1 MGCCRHRRPQ
11 LSAGLPPPKTM
22 ALVAVNEHGELYDI
36 PRAKARQFAAPSPLP
51 TPSLPP
57 PLPTTTG
64 AAPPPAASSI
74 SPRRQQLW
82 PSYGCRC
89 RRHACRC
96 GPLRWLPPLGC
107 CSRCLAVPM
116 LAGCSCLSCWW
127 LAAAWSCAQK
137 LHWNAWM
144 HGNCLCLQQAWVA
157 FDKCH
162 SRVRHFA
169 GVFIF
174 PYKMS
179 GTCV

>member
-1 MGCCRHRRPQ
+1 MLNSSATAVGRRPLFIHTESNLVPLLIRSNLRSEGLRCCLQ
-11 LSAGLPPPKTM
+11 GSPNEGVRSGRAAAGRATALRLRRLASAR
-22 ALVAVNEHGELYDI
+22 
-36 PRAKARQFAAPSPLP
+36 PRPCPAPSPLP
-51 TPSLPP
+51 TPSPPP

-144 HGNCLCLQQAWVA
+144 HGIC
-157 FDKCH
+157 
-162 SRVRHFA
+162 
-169 GVFIF
+169 
-174 PYKMS
+174 
-179 GTCV
+179 